1 MRLPLLLLAPLL
13 VLSCG
18 APERAARPAPT
29 FPGDG
34 PPPASEPANQ
44 TGTRAE
50 DASAAQRP
58 RRGELPGP
66 RGEGSPPRLV
76 GEIADGTI
84 RDVVGTPQGPWIT
97 SGRNLWRLDPLSGE
111 PLELHP
117 ASPFAHTLTALEVAP
132 DGTLWASTGRGI
144 YRLDADGAQ
153 RLYESPEL
161 GRFSDFELL
170 GDSGCVAALAGREV
184 VVLGP
189 QESGSLVLR
198 ARSGPLEDLLSL
210 DRLEVLEHEGGYSA
224 YVVGA
229 PRTARQRWVR
239 ALVRLEIPRG
249 TLVPRIQGSMFD
261 PTAEFDD
268 PAASTQAVAV
278 LAYGKRRV
286 AYVAAG
292 EAGQLLRLDV
302 SDPARPRRLERIV
315 LQAGARVLNVSLDRE
330 RDLVFAIS
338 ANRLH
343 VLAGRAGEP
352 LAELHVPF
360 QDGGERGLGLCVLP
374 DGRRILWSGTRHEVE
389 YALHGIDVSDPRA
402 PRVIAQRWWLASSD
416 GAVAI
421 PEWDSVYLPTWG
433 GIARYDI
440 SDPTRPVPRGYQPA
454 GVGATEHIEWIW
466 RDEDSREEAYLVTPQ
481 GNGPILLWPVS
492 RQNPD
497 PGPPRRFD
505 YPLPGLDPMR
515 SYQNDAAFYRKDGEL
530 YLLSDMGCRVR
541 QEVTLRAIQVSSG
554 RRAHVSERHAELL
567 AYAQS
572 ITVAGDLAF
581 VTCVG
586 GFFVVRLDLL
596 PERLEVVGEHVLR
609 QGPGRFRASGLA
621 VSSDRRHVFVGR
633 DSPGLVLSL
642 AYDPE
647 RHRASAPLSVID
659 GIQGIAGRMRLFEP
673 SGRLYAAGREGLV
686 YEVDVRDPRRLRLA
700 STWQAPGYD
709 GQMQDVQPI
718 QTRDGL
724 RILVAKNNEG
734 FALLVPSEGP

>member
-1 MRLPLLLLAPLL
+1 MRLPIPLLAPWMLL
-13 VLSCG
+13 LSCG
-18 APERAARPAPT
+18 TPERAPHS

-34 PPPASEPANQ
+34 PPRAAEPA
-44 TGTRAE
+44 AE
-50 DASAAQRP
+50 DGAQAADAAAERRP
-58 RRGELPGP
+58 GRREAPRP
-66 RGEGSPPRLV
+66 RGEGAPPRIL

-84 RDVVGTPQGPWIT
+84 RDVVGTPSGPWIT

-117 ASPFAHTLTALEVAP
+117 ASPFAHTLGALEVAT
-132 DGTLWASTGRGI
+132 DGTLWASTGKGI

-153 RLYESPEL
+153 RLFESPEL
-161 GRFSDFELL
+161 GRFFDFELL
-170 GDSGCVAALAGREV
+170 GDSGAVAALAGREV

-189 QESGSLVLR
+189 GEGGRLVLR
-198 ARSGPLEDLLSL
+198 ARSGQIADLLSL
-210 DRLEVLEHEGGYSA
+210 DRLEVLEHAAGYSV

-239 ALVRLEIPRG
+239 ALVRLEIPRD
-249 TLVPRIQGSMFD
+249 TWVPRIQGAMFD
-261 PTAEFDD
+261 PTEEFDD
-268 PAASTQAVAV
+268 PSATTQAVAV
-278 LAYGKRRV
+278 LAYGNRRV

-292 EAGQLLRLDV
+292 KAGQLLRLDV
-302 SDPARPRRLERIV
+302 SDPARPRRLGRIV
-315 LQAGARVLNVSLDRE
+315 LAEEQRVLNVSVDRE
-330 RDLVFAIS
+330 RDLVFAVS

-343 VLAGRAGEP
+343 VLEGRGGE
-352 LAELHVPF
+352 LLSELHVPF
-360 QDGGERGLGLCVLP
+360 QDAGERGLGLCVLP
-374 DGRRILWSGTRHEVE
+374 DGRRILWSGNRHEVE
-389 YALHGIDVSDPRA
+389 YALYGIDVSDPRA
-402 PRVIAQRWWLASSD
+402 PRVIARRWWLASSD

-466 RDEDSREEAYLVTPQ
+466 RDPDSREEAYLVTPQ

-505 YPLPGLDPMR
+505 YPLPGLEPGR
-515 SYQNDAAFYRKDGEL
+515 SYQNDAEFYRKDGEL

-541 QEVTLRAIQVSSG
+541 GEVTLRAIEVSSG
-554 RRAHVSERHAELL
+554 RRAHASERHAELL
-567 AYAQS
+567 ANAQS

-581 VTCVG
+581 VTCIG

-609 QGPGRFRASGLA
+609 HGTGRFRASGLA
-621 VSSDRRHVFVGR
+621 VSADRRHVFVGR
-633 DSPGLVLSL
+633 DSPGVVLSL
-642 AYDPE
+642 AYDPQ

-659 GIQGIAGRMRLFEP
+659 GLEGIAGRMRLVAGGE
-673 SGRLYAAGREGLV
+673 RLFAAAREGLV
-686 YEVDVRDPRRLRLA
+686 YEFDVADPRRLRLR

-709 GQMQDVQPI
+709 GPMQDVHPI
-718 QTRDGL
+718 ETREGL
-724 RILVAKNNEG
+724 LILAAKNNEG
-734 FALLVPSEGP
+734 FALLVPAQDP